1 MNIKDVAL
9 MVQRRYEGGDVADS
23 SGLELA
29 DFIQGVRSAR
39 AYKIKT
45 DYWTQVRMEGDRSV
59 GQGWMQNYLNVPVL
73 LNEQT
78 DVYYSVL
85 PTQVFDDL
93 PKGKGLYLVSPMKD
107 QTNPIMPM
115 TIGEQWLFSSLPQDD
130 TMYYYFDNTNIY
142 YSRFDPSIKSV
153 FMQFIPLN
161 SDNIPDEVVFEIC
174 DLVMKQ
180 FLAPKQLGVEID
192 KLDNNNPAIRQ
203 LNDLK

>member
-9 MVQRRYEGGDVADS
+9 MVQRRYEGGDVSDD

-29 DFIQGVRSAR
+29 DFIQAVRSAR

-45 DYWTQVRMEGDRSV
+45 DYWMQARMEGDRTV
-59 GQGWMQNYLNVPVL
+59 NQGWMQNYLDVPVL

-78 DVYYSVL
+78 EVYYSKL

-93 PKGKGLYLVSPMKD
+93 PKGKGLYFVSPMQD
-107 QTNPIMPM
+107 QTTPIMPM

-142 YSRFDPSIKSV
+142 YSRFNPQVKTV

-161 SDNIPDEVVFEIC
+161 SDNIPDEVVYEIC
-174 DLVMKQ
+174 DLVMAQ
-180 FLAPKQLGVEID
+180 FLKPKQVGIEID
-192 KLDNNNPAIRQ
+192 KLTDNNPELRQ
-203 LNDLK
+203 VNDLR

>member
-9 MVQRRYEGGDVADS
+9 MVQRRYEGGDVSDD

-29 DFIQGVRSAR
+29 DFIQAVRSAR

-45 DYWTQVRMEGDRSV
+45 DYWMQARMEGDRTV
-59 GQGWMQNYLNVPVL
+59 NQGWMQNYLDVPVL

-78 DVYYSVL
+78 EVYYSKL

-93 PKGKGLYLVSPMKD
+93 PKGKGLYFVSPMQD
-107 QTNPIMPM
+107 QTAPIMPM

-142 YSRFDPSIKSV
+142 YSRFNPQVKTV

-161 SDNIPDEVVFEIC
+161 SDNIPDEVVYEIC
-174 DLVMKQ
+174 DLVMAQ
-180 FLAPKQLGVEID
+180 FLKPKQVGIEID
-192 KLDNNNPAIRQ
+192 KLTDNNPELRQ
-203 LNDLK
+203 VNDLR

>member
-9 MVQRRYEGGDVADS
+9 MVFRKYSGGDVSDD

-29 DFIQGVRSAR
+29 DFIQAVRSAR

-45 DYWTQVRMEGDRSV
+45 DYWMQARMEGDRTV
-59 GQGWMQNYLNVPVL
+59 NQGWMQNYLDVPVL

-78 DVYYSVL
+78 EVYYSKL

-93 PKGKGLYLVSPMKD
+93 PKGKGLYFVSPMQD
-107 QTNPIMPM
+107 QTTPIMPM

-142 YSRFDPSIKSV
+142 YSRFNPQVKTI

-161 SDNIPDEVVFEIC
+161 SDNIPDEVVYEIC
-174 DLVMKQ
+174 DLVMAQ
-180 FLAPKQLGVEID
+180 FLKPKQVGIEID
-192 KLDNNNPAIRQ
+192 KLTDNNPELRQ
-203 LNDLK
+203 VNDLR